1 MTREDILQ
9 KVNEI
14 FKDAFDREELTVD
27 YKTTAA
33 DIEGWDSLM
42 QMNLIEII
50 EDEFEIRFSMNEVV
64 GMENVGAMVDIIL
77 ARI

>member
-1 MTREDILQ
+1 MSREEVLS

-14 FKDAFDREELTVD
+14 FKDAFDRGDLVVNFD
-27 YKTTAA
+27 TTAS

-50 EDEFEIRFSMNEVV
+50 EDEFGMRFNMDEVV
-64 GMENVGAMVDIIL
+64 GMENVGAMVDIIT